1 MPSSLLNTGER
12 SPQDRAGDRPLTWS
26 VRGALVLVVVA
37 LVAAFGVAFW
47 IQPYDAEGDAERLG
61 THRQLGLPECSFKV
75 LTGKPCPSCGLTTSF
90 ALLVRGDV
98 THSLRANWVGTLL
111 AVFCLLV
118 IPWGVASLVR
128 GRLFWVGSLER
139 ALTWVVGIFLTL
151 LLVRWAVVV
160 GPDFF
165 RH

>member
-1 MPSSLLNTGER
+1 VPPSLLNSEER
-12 SPQDRAGDRPLTWS
+12 SPQTKAEQPPLTRT
-26 VRGALVLVVVA
+26 VRGALVLVIAGLLAVFAIA
-37 LVAAFGVAFW
+37 LW
-47 IQPYDAEGDAERLG
+47 IRPYDEEGNAELLA

-75 LTGKPCPSCGLTTSF
+75 ITGKPCPSCGMTTSF

-98 THSLRANWVGTLL
+98 INSVRANFVGTLL
-111 AVFCLLV
+111 AVVCLLA

-128 GRLFWVGSLER
+128 GRLLYVRSLER
-139 ALTWVVGIFLTL
+139 TLTWVVGIFLTL
-151 LLVRWAVVV
+151 LLVRWAIVV